1 METKKEWKKPE
12 LIVLTRRSSDEN
24 VLLGC
29 KQIPKFPCFNE
40 KGMPLKDT
48 TTS

>member
-29 KQIPKFPCFNE
+29 KASGQFSCLEEDNSPAVE
-40 KGMPLKDT
+40 H